1 VTLVVDASM
10 VVAAL
15 VDSGTDGRWAEALLA
30 GGSLAAPHPL
40 MVEAANILRRSA
52 ASRAISA
59 EQASLAHADLL
70 DLRVEF
76 FPYAPFAARI
86 WELRENVTCYEAW
99 YVAVAAADRYR
110 ARPGLDVAPTLAVAA
125 QQQETC
131 SLVMRITNG
140 RPSLIMARSCRPA
153 ATTASRRW

>member
-1 VTLVVDASM
+1 MTLVVDASM

-30 GGSLAAPHPL
+30 SGPLAAPHL
-40 MVEAANILRRSA
+40 LVVEAANILRRSA
-52 ASRAISA
+52 ASGAISA
-59 EQASLAHADLL
+59 EQASMAHADLL

-99 YVAVAAADRYR
+99 YVAVAETFNAPLAT
-110 ARPGLDVAPTLAVAA
+110 LDVRLANAPGPRCRFVVS
-125 QQQETC
+125 EP
-131 SLVMRITNG
+131 
-140 RPSLIMARSCRPA
+140 PS
-153 ATTASRRW
+153 